1 MDNTCGHRSTN
12 KMQTN
17 ISLCFTPICGED
29 TKDPM
34 VKSPPFVKTNPIA
47 GEHYRG
53 WIPSRRCFPVP
64 MRTQPIWRKEAK
76 KKKKKAAA
84 TTHKPNVARDISVS
98 VRSSPKVGAS
108 LMEPKGFL
116 VSGRVV
122 SRPAFSKGAH
132 KKTHSDT
139 SKEPHL
145 GHQGLR

>member
-76 KKKKKAAA
+76 KKKKKKKKSCSNYPQ
-84 TTHKPNVARDISVS
+84 TKCGPGYLRE
-98 VRSSPKVGAS
+98 RPFLPKSRGFADGTKGLPSFWPRRLTAS
-108 LMEPKGFL
+108 FL
-116 VSGRVV
+116 
-122 SRPAFSKGAH
+122 
-132 KKTHSDT
+132 
-139 SKEPHL
+139 
-145 GHQGLR
+145 

>member
-1 MDNTCGHRSTN
+1 MD
-12 KMQTN
+12 
-17 ISLCFTPICGED
+17 
-29 TKDPM
+29 
-34 VKSPPFVKTNPIA
+34 PIA
-47 GEHYRG
+47 QVFSSSNENTANLAQR
-53 WIPSRRCFPVP
+53 S
-64 MRTQPIWRKEAK
+64 Q